1 MQSNFAVHTHNAG
14 RTITLA
20 LSGELDLVSA
30 PALER
35 AVEGQPQ
42 PDVELIVLDL
52 RGLDFMDSTGLHAVL
67 RTANATHDTGCRF
80 ALIRGPDQ
88 VHRLFELTGLAE
100 TLKIVDSPEQLLE
113 GWTPPEPTVTP

>member
-1 MQSNFAVHTHNAG
+1 MQSNFAVHMHTAEG
-14 RTITLA
+14 AITLA

-35 AVEGQPQ
+35 AMEGQPQ

-52 RGLDFMDSTGLHAVL
+52 RALDFMDSTGLHAVL
-67 RTANATHDTGCRF
+67 RLANRAHDAGRRF

-100 TLKIVDSPEQLLE
+100 TLRIVDSPDHLAE

>member
-1 MQSNFAVHTHNAG
+1 MQSNFAVHTHTAG

-67 RTANATHDTGCRF
+67 RTANATHDAGCRF